1 MQVKDCD
8 TILYNPHLPSRW
20 ENHFMSVG
28 ARRRPE
34 DLSPSDLERL
44 RKVHKRLRDAVKAA
58 ERYRAVELRPGEDAP
73 LHGQEGLVAAYR
85 EIDEAEAEL
94 WRLREELLD
103 WKRPGSALPA
113 RDVLDWFSEEDSV
126 YDSEE

>member
-1 MQVKDCD
+1 
-8 TILYNPHLPSRW
+8 
-20 ENHFMSVG
+20 MSVG

-44 RKVHKRLRDAVKAA
+44 RRAHKRLRGAVKAA
-58 ERYRAVELRPGEDAP
+58 EGYRGGPLRAGIEIPVHRQEELE
-73 LHGQEGLVAAYR
+73 AAYR

-94 WRLREELLD
+94 WRLREELLG

-113 RDVLDWFSEEDSV
+113 RDVLDWFSEEDEV
-126 YDSEE
+126 YDSED

>member
-1 MQVKDCD
+1 
-8 TILYNPHLPSRW
+8 
-20 ENHFMSVG
+20 MSVG
-28 ARRRPE
+28 ARRQPE

-44 RKVHKRLRDAVKAA
+44 RQAHKRLRDAVKAA
-58 ERYRAVELRPGEDAP
+58 ERYRGVELRPGVEAPVHRQED
-73 LHGQEGLVAAYR
+73 LEAAYR

-113 RDVLDWFSEEDSV
+113 RAVLDWFSEEDEI

>member
-1 MQVKDCD
+1 
-8 TILYNPHLPSRW
+8 
-20 ENHFMSVG
+20 MSIG

-34 DLSPSDLERL
+34 DLSPSELERL
-44 RKVHKRLRDAVKAA
+44 RQVHKRLREAVKAT
-58 ERYRAVELRPGEDAP
+58 EPYRAVELPPGVDAP
-73 LHGQEGLVAAYR
+73 VHRQEDLEATYR

-113 RDVLDWFSEEDSV
+113 RDVLDWFSEEDEV

>member
-1 MQVKDCD
+1 
-8 TILYNPHLPSRW
+8 
-20 ENHFMSVG
+20 MSIG

-34 DLSPSDLERL
+34 NLSASDLERL
-44 RKVHKRLRDAVKAA
+44 RQAHERLRDAVKDA
-58 ERYRAVELRPGEDAP
+58 EQYRGGELRPGVETPIYRQQD
-73 LHGQEGLVAAYR
+73 LEVAYR

-113 RDVLDWFSEEDSV
+113 RDVLDWFSEEDEV

>member
-1 MQVKDCD
+1 M
-8 TILYNPHLPSRW
+8 RA
-20 ENHFMSVG
+20 NH
-28 ARRRPE
+28 RRPE

-44 RKVHKRLRDAVKAA
+44 RQAHKRLRDAVKVAD
-58 ERYRAVELRPGEDAP
+58 RYRGVELRPGVEVGKED
-73 LHGQEGLVAAYR
+73 LETAYR
-85 EIDEAEAEL
+85 DIDEAEAEL

-113 RDVLDWFSEEDSV
+113 RDVLDWFSEEDEV